1 MAFSPNKGTGNVL
14 IPIDSTGVFSISS
27 EYLKVCQGDYVYLKP
42 FTSSGART
50 TIKLSDPFAAINLAM
65 RTNKISNPLT
75 NVQNKKEEIPNLL
88 AARPGVIMIKEVAIK
103 GKKTKAIRGK
113 YMGKLDSL
121 ARFSKTGDY
130 VCIHNV
136 LNCPNHVREG
146 GYTVPVIG
154 ESYLFYQNSNQLTEI
169 VYDSTFLH
177 SPSYHPSSI
186 TFTEKEL
193 LEMYNLSRVKA
204 YYASR
209 EFYQPNY
216 DKITE
221 DYILPDFRNTLL
233 WEPTVIT
240 NEKGEATL
248 SFYCSDIY
256 TYFTGRIEGVSNE
269 GLIGTGQFNFT
280 VRKLFQNQ

>member
-1 MAFSPNKGTGNVL
+1 M
-14 IPIDSTGVFSISS
+14 
-27 EYLKVCQGDYVYLKP
+27 
-42 FTSSGART
+42 
-50 TIKLSDPFAAINLAM
+50 AM
-65 RTNKISNPLT
+65 RTKEIFNPIN
-75 NVQNKKEEIPNLL
+75 NVQKIKDETPNLL
-88 AARPGVIMIKEVAIK
+88 AVRAGVIMIKEVAIK
-103 GKKTKAIRGK
+103 GKKTNAIRGK

-121 ARFSKTGDY
+121 ARFSQTSDY

-146 GYTVPVIG
+146 GYTFPVIG
-154 ESYLFYQNSNQLTEI
+154 ERYLFYPNSNQLTEI
-169 VYDSTFLH
+169 VYDSAFLR
-177 SPSYHPSSI
+177 SPSYHPPSI

-233 WEPTVIT
+233 WEPSVIT

-256 TYFTGRIEGVSNE
+256 TDFTGRIEGVSNE
-269 GLIGTGQFNFT
+269 GLMGTCHFNFT
-280 VRKLFQNQ
+280 VRKLNQTP